1 MYVTLPLNMGNGVLV
16 TGGAKRIGREI
27 CLKLARSGKP
37 IAVQYN
43 NSRLEAQTLVEE
55 IESLGVAAASLQCD
69 LSNFEST
76 AALFSDA
83 SEKIGTITGLV
94 NNASHFVHDEIT
106 NFDAISWKSHMDVNA
121 LAPLVLIRSLYESI
135 QDGVT
140 GSVVNILDQKLA
152 SPNPDHISY
161 TASKFALAGITEALS
176 RGLAPSVRVNAVSP
190 GHTLPSND
198 QSKIGFERAQSQTP
212 LGHGP
217 SPEQVADSVS
227 FLMGAHSITG
237 QVIYV
242 DSGER
247 FLNRSRD
254 VLFETEE

>member
-1 MYVTLPLNMGNGVLV
+1 MGNGVLV
-16 TGGAKRIGREI
+16 TGGAKRIGRAI
-27 CLKLARSGKP
+27 CLQLARDGKP

-43 NSRLEAQTLVEE
+43 NSELEAQSLVEE
-55 IESLGVAAASLQCD
+55 IGSLGGIAARLQCD

-76 AALFSDA
+76 SNLFGDA
-83 SEKIGTITGLV
+83 VARIGPITGLV
-94 NNASHFVHDEIT
+94 NNASQFVYDDIS
-106 NFDAISWKSHMDVNA
+106 NFDALSWKSHMDVNA
-121 LAPLVLIRSLYESI
+121 RAPLILTRSLFESVH
-135 QDGVT
+135 DGET

-176 RGLAPSVRVNAVSP
+176 RGLAPKIRVNAVSP

-198 QSKIGFERAQSQTP
+198 QSRIGFERAQSETP
-212 LGHGP
+212 LGFGP
-217 SPEQVADSVS
+217 SPEQIADSVS
-227 FLMGAHSITG
+227 FLMRAHSITG

-247 FLNRSRD
+247 FLNRARD
-254 VLFETEE
+254 VFFETEE

>member
-1 MYVTLPLNMGNGVLV
+1 
-16 TGGAKRIGREI
+16 
-27 CLKLARSGKP
+27 
-37 IAVQYN
+37 
-43 NSRLEAQTLVEE
+43 
-55 IESLGVAAASLQCD
+55 
-69 LSNFEST
+69 
-76 AALFSDA
+76 
-83 SEKIGTITGLV
+83 
-94 NNASHFVHDEIT
+94 
-106 NFDAISWKSHMDVNA
+106 MDVNA